1 MLYNSVGRLIWC
13 ERTRVGISAESL
25 CRGICSRTFLHRLE
39 SGERRCEKIMS
50 DALLQRVGVS
60 VDKFIYIMNPEEQ
73 DWLLL
78 QEKLIQA
85 VDEADSE
92 RTSLLLQ
99 RYRMLTAKKCKLHQ
113 QFSGL
118 CEVVLEW
125 KNGSHTQEMLDK
137 LQQVWQVTM
146 GNIDMKNMAEFP
158 LSLMECIIRMMHCRI
173 QEDMGEWE
181 EAVEGYRQLLDYLE
195 ARMDEEDRVK
205 LYSQIA
211 YRLVLYYLKK
221 REWKAAADLAGRAV
235 AVLKVR
241 GRLFYMRKFLEVILL
256 YGDTSEEEDIVYQ
269 EICDALKWLYTVYQ
283 VDEEEW
289 VWNIH
294 FGVTEMELCGDL
306 VRARRKALG
315 ISQEKLSEGIC
326 DAVTISRI
334 ECGKVSP
341 KVQILHKIMER
352 LGMKEG
358 CYEVINPIEEPEF
371 FELANRIS
379 MLLSLSKGKDAEPL
393 IAELERRA
401 KRTNKFV
408 EQYIENIKALALYV
422 QDKITMQEHF
432 DRQNAAL
439 HLTVPYSEKRG
450 HGEWRFSR
458 QEMSIVNAMSYS
470 CEENGKMEEV
480 LRLLYEIK
488 KQYENK
494 PFQLIHYMAGYE
506 LTIRNIGN
514 LLGNKKEYEQAIAIA
529 GQGISLGLKS
539 GRGLMLTLL
548 LYDCGWDMEQLWD
561 TGKYTS
567 KESLPYIKASAAL
580 NLLFYGQEQSE
591 FFIQHLQKL
600 YPNDMH
606 VQ

>member
-1 MLYNSVGRLIWC
+1 MLNNSVGRLIWC
-13 ERTRVGISAESL
+13 ERTRAGVSAETL
-25 CRGICSRTFLHRLE
+25 CRGICSRTFLQRLE
-39 SGERRCEKIMS
+39 NGERRCEKIMS

-85 VDEADSE
+85 VDEGDRE
-92 RTSLLLQ
+92 RTIPLLQ
-99 RYRMLTAKKCKLHQ
+99 KYQELTAKKCKLHR

-125 KNGSHTQEMLDK
+125 KNGMYSQEMLNQ
-137 LQQVWQVTM
+137 LEQAWQVTM

-158 LSLMECIIRMMHCRI
+158 LSLMECIIRMMYCRI
-173 QEDMGEWE
+173 QEDMGEQE
-181 EAVEGYRQLLDYLE
+181 EAAKGYSQLLEYLE

-211 YRLVLYYLKK
+211 YRVVKYYLKK
-221 REWKAAADLAGRAV
+221 QDLKAAVDLAGKAV
-235 AVLKVR
+235 TLLKVR
-241 GRLFYMRKFLEVILL
+241 GRLFYMRRFLEVILL
-256 YGDTSEEEDIVYQ
+256 YGDKSEEEGIVYQ
-269 EICDALKWLYTVYQ
+269 EICDALKWLYAVYQ

-294 FGVTEMELCGDL
+294 FGVAEIELCGDL
-306 VRARRKALG
+306 VRARRKAMG
-315 ISQEKLSEGIC
+315 ISQEKLAEGIC

-352 LGMKEG
+352 IGMKEG
-358 CYEVINPIEEPEF
+358 CYEAINPIEEPEF

-379 MLLSLSKGKDAEPL
+379 ILLSLSKGKEAEPL
-393 IAELERRA
+393 ISELERRA

-408 EQYIENIKALALYV
+408 EQYIENIRSVALYM
-422 QDKITMQEHF
+422 QDKITAQEHY
-432 DRQNAAL
+432 DRQSAAL
-439 HLTVPYSEKRG
+439 HLTMPCSEKRG
-450 HGEWRFSR
+450 RGEWRFSR

-470 CEENGKMEEV
+470 CEEIGKMEEV
-480 LRLLYEIK
+480 LFLLYEIK

-494 PFQLIHYMAGYE
+494 PFPLIHYMAGYE

-514 LLGNKKEYEQAIAIA
+514 LLGNKKEYEKAIAMA
-529 GQGISLGLKS
+529 KQGIFLGLKS
-539 GRGLMLTLL
+539 GRGLMLALL
-548 LYDCGWDMEQLWD
+548 LYDCGWDMEQLWN

-567 KESLPYIKASAAL
+567 KESLPYIKASVAL
-580 NLLFYGQEQSE
+580 NLLFYGQEQST
-591 FFIQHLQKL
+591 FFIQHLQNL
-600 YPNDMH
+600 YPDEMD
-606 VQ
+606 V